1 MESITVHDDLLLK
14 LCKMHFLRH
23 VFIALQC
30 VMELY
35 SLELGGVPLVIGHTV
50 IVIMASFLFLKH
62 IYALLKSLLLHSL
75 I

>member
-1 MESITVHDDLLLK
+1 MNLITIHDNLLLK

-23 VFIALQC
+23 VLITLKC

-62 IYALLKSLLLHSL
+62 IYALLKRLLLHS
-75 I
+75 